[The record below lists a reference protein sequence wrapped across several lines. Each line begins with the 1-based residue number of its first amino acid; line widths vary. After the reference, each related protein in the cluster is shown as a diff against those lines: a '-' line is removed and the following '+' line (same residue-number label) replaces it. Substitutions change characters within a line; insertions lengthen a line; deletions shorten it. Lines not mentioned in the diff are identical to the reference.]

1 MNKDLNELTE
11 EERRQINAL
20 DVFVRTVVKRR
31 TINHV
36 NSYLRENRIWKQMER
51 LEEKS
56 ASYRM
61 KELSPL
67 EEALKKK
74 GIVRVSSNISAYV
87 EDKKLAAA
95 LAGINPKYLQCLI
108 SSILLGKDDEEIAR
122 DMKLSVNTVRLY
134 RGRGAA
140 LARKNG
146 GYVNGEE

>member
-1 MNKDLNELTE
+1 
-11 EERRQINAL
+11 
-20 DVFVRTVVKRR
+20 
-31 TINHV
+31 
-36 NSYLRENRIWKQMER
+36 MER